1 MIRLKN
7 GTEVQYDQN
16 FDTFFQ
22 HLLSTIISESISAVN
37 TQAEVPSE
45 RDAYNKVLA
54 KEIMDNS
61 IFVTHQI
68 FEISKLNENLSK
80 FLVTGFLFNSIV
92 LSIPSLSDTIT
103 GEDSAPKGDVVH

>member
-7 GTEVQYDQN
+7 GAEVEYDQN
-16 FDTFFQ
+16 FDAFFQ
-22 HLLSTIISESISAVN
+22 RLLASIISESASAVN
-37 TQAEVPSE
+37 SRTEVPS
-45 RDAYNKVLA
+45 DPAAYNKLMA

-68 FEISKLNENLSK
+68 FEIAKLNENLSK

-92 LSIPSLSDTIT
+92 LSIPNMSEDISGDTSET
-103 GEDSAPKGDVVH
+103 TDTVH

>member
-7 GTEVQYDQN
+7 GVEVEYDQN
-16 FDTFFQ
+16 FDVFFQ
-22 HLLSTIISESISAVN
+22 RLLSTIISESAAAVN
-37 TQAEVPSE
+37 GRPNAPADKAS
-45 RDAYNKVLA
+45 YNKALA

-68 FEISKLNENLSK
+68 FEIEKINANLAK

-92 LSIPSLSDTIT
+92 LSIPEMSDDLARDDASKEEI
-103 GEDSAPKGDVVH
+103 VH

>member
-7 GTEVQYDQN
+7 GAEIQYDQN

-22 HLLSTIISESISAVN
+22 RLLASIISESINAVN
-37 TQAEVPSE
+37 SAGNIPAEKSE
-45 RDAYNKVLA
+45 YNKILA

-68 FEISKLNENLSK
+68 FELSKVNQNLSK
-80 FLVTGFLFNSIV
+80 FLVTGFLFNSII
-92 LSIPSLSDTIT
+92 LSIPNMSDDISGDTKEK
-103 GEDSAPKGDVVH
+103 EDIVH